1 MNPEMITY
9 LGDPKFPR
17 GLRNNNPGNIRRAKF
32 NWTGKITW
40 SVSKD
45 KEFEQ
50 FHKLWYGVRALI
62 KLLLTYFVK
71 HKLNTVS
78 QIINRWAPD
87 TENNTEAYIASV
99 CVLTGFKK
107 NQVLIP
113 NTDTLKKLVYA
124 ITDHENGYKNAI
136 PEAVFDYAIKNI

>member
-1 MNPEMITY
+1 MITY
-9 LGDPKFPR
+9 LGDRKFPR
-17 GLRNNNPGNIRRAKF
+17 GLRNNNPGNIRRGNHA
-32 NWTGKITW
+32 WQGKITW

-50 FHKLWYGVRALI
+50 FHKLWFGVRALI

-71 HKLNTVS
+71 YKLNTVGL
-78 QIINRWAPD
+78 IINRWAPD

-113 NTDTLKKLVYA
+113 NTDTIKKLVYA
-124 ITDHENGYKNAI
+124 ICDHENGVKNAI
-136 PEAVFDYAIKNI
+136 PEPVFDLAIKNI